1 MSVCTDEPSDRFYYN
16 RLEKLSLNEAYNFE
30 HNFVIRSMYAP
41 TSILWLKL
49 QSTDKKRSYSS

>member
-30 HNFVIRSMYAP
+30 HNFEIRSMYAP
-41 TSILWLKL
+41 TSIL
-49 QSTDKKRSYSS
+49 